1 MIEKFV
7 QYDRSKEKALEDRE
21 IVRLYLERSQ
31 EAIRET
37 EKKYG
42 RYCHKIAFNVL
53 NNDEDSEECVND
65 AFLRVWGSIPPNKPD
80 SLGAYIGK
88 ITRNLALDRYRQKYS
103 EKRGKGEVPV
113 LLDELAECI
122 AGEDQLAKLQDSEEI
137 TAALNGFLKG
147 LPQMERGVF
156 MRRYWKMEPIAD
168 IASRYGISVSK
179 ATTMLF
185 RLRNKLKNHLLKE
198 GITL

>member
-1 MIEKFV
+1 M
-7 QYDRSKEKALEDRE
+7 EDRD

-31 EAIRET
+31 EAILET

-53 NNDEDSEECVND
+53 GNDEDSEECVND
-65 AFLRVWGSIPPNKPD
+65 AYMRTWGSIPPNEPD
-80 SLGAYIGK
+80 SLASYIGK
-88 ITRNLALDRYRQKYS
+88 ITRNLALDMYRRHNS
-103 EKRGKGEVPV
+103 GKRGNGEVPL
-113 LLDELAECI
+113 LLDELAECV
-122 AGEDQLAKLQDSEEI
+122 AGDDQYEKLQDSEEI
-137 TAALNGFLKG
+137 IAAINSFLRA
-147 LPQMERGVF
+147 LPQTERGVF

-185 RLRNKLKNHLLKE
+185 RLRNKLKNHLMKE